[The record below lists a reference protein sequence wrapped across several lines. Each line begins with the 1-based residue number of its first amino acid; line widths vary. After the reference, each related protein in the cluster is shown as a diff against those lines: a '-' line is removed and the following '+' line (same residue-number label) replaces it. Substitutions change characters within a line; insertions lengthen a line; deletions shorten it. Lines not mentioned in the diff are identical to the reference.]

1 MNHLISKT
9 INPKETILF
18 IYGNLSE
25 VARQFAEMLKYCK
38 KKKLHVVDIFFDT
51 SNINIYQK
59 ECFNQ
64 LLDYLKHNKTKQAVV
79 FYSRKEFNKFPLT
92 HKLAPFR
99 EKDKIELRFVKDNA
113 II

>member
-38 KKKLHVVDIFFDT
+38 KKKLHVVDIIVNYVDRLQRSFDDT
-51 SNINIYQK
+51 FLFIM
-59 ECFNQ
+59 
-64 LLDYLKHNKTKQAVV
+64 V
-79 FYSRKEFNKFPLT
+79 FL
-92 HKLAPFR
+92 FR
-99 EKDKIELRFVKDNA
+99 C
-113 II
+113 

>member
-38 KKKLHVVDIFFDT
+38 KKKLHVVDIPRPKLLIQSKIYFLFF
-51 SNINIYQK
+51 IY
-59 ECFNQ
+59 
-64 LLDYLKHNKTKQAVV
+64 LII
-79 FYSRKEFNKFPLT
+79 S
-92 HKLAPFR
+92 
-99 EKDKIELRFVKDNA
+99 A
-113 II
+113 I